1 MFVPRLLL
9 SALLLVAPPASAAR
23 LSGLPSLASARDR
36 ACAALLRAVDRDRDG
51 EVRSHQPATAA
62 TLTHHRR
69 LAASSLRLAAACAPA
84 PAPRH

>member
-9 SALLLVAPPASAAR
+9 SALLLVAPPASGAR

-36 ACAALLRAVDRDRDG
+36 AGAALLRAVDRDRDG
-51 EVRSHQPATAA
+51 EVRSPATAA
-62 TLTHHRR
+62 TILHHRR
-69 LAASSLRLAAACAPA
+69 LAASSLHLAAACAPA